1 MGLCAATSGS
11 TRRPTQREPGALLPQ
26 RTEPQHTSAMSKQTA
41 HEILNFWK
49 SGARSYQPAIINQA
63 LAVTGDL
70 SPNLNRAYF
79 ENEDV

>member
-1 MGLCAATSGS
+1 
-11 TRRPTQREPGALLPQ
+11 
-26 RTEPQHTSAMSKQTA
+26 MSKQIA

-79 ENEDV
+79 ENENS

>member
-1 MGLCAATSGS
+1 
-11 TRRPTQREPGALLPQ
+11 
-26 RTEPQHTSAMSKQTA
+26 MSKQMA

-70 SPNLNRAYF
+70 STNLNRTYPDD
-79 ENEDV
+79 ENS